1 MDYSQKK
8 KIVER
13 AKRLKDYEYVHLF
26 RIIKKDPSSKY
37 SSNKNGIFINLKN
50 LNDETLKN
58 IDNYLDFVEGKDEAN
73 LPQHNNISNTTAES
87 DTKQTSS
94 FKKLEYETIYHQCYQ
109 DLSNYQKTLLKQ
121 HGKLPGKGS
130 A

>member
-58 IDNYLDFVEGKDEAN
+58 
-73 LPQHNNISNTTAES
+73 NNISNTTAES